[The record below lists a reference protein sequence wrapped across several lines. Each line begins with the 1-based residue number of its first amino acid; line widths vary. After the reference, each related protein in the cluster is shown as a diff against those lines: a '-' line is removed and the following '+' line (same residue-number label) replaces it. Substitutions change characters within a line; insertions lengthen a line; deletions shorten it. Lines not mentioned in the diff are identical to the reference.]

1 MKTCQKLGIRTVAIY
16 SEADENAL
24 HVKMANEAYLVGGS
38 RVQESYLNLEKIIEI
53 AKKTMPKQSIRD
65 MDYYLRI
72 HLFQY
77 VVKKKESYLSVHQKK
92 SLRRWGVKSNH
103 VLQCKLQMSQ

>member
-24 HVKMANEAYLVGGS
+24 HVKMANEAYLVGGL

-53 AKKTMPKQSIRD
+53 AKKTNAEA
-65 MDYYLRI
+65 I
-72 HLFQY
+72 HPGYGLLSENPSFRFAA
-77 VVKKKESYLSVHQKK
+77 KKKESYLSVLQKK
-92 SLRRWGVKSNH
+92 SLRRWEVKLNH
-103 VLQCKLQMSQ
+103 VSQCKQQMSQ

>member
-1 MKTCQKLGIRTVAIY
+1 
-16 SEADENAL
+16 
-24 HVKMANEAYLVGGS
+24 MANEAYLVGGS

-53 AKKTMPKQSIRD
+53 AKKTNAEA
-65 MDYYLRI
+65 I
-72 HLFQY
+72 HPGYGLLSENPSFQY

>member
-24 HVKMANEAYLVGGS
+24 HVKMANEAYLVGGP

-53 AKKTMPKQSIRD
+53 AKKTNAEA
-65 MDYYLRI
+65 I
-72 HLFQY
+72 HPGYGLLSENPSFP
-77 VVKKKESYLSVHQKK
+77 VRAKKKESYLSVLQKK
-92 SLRRWGVKSNH
+92 SLRRWEVKSNH
-103 VLQCKLQMSQ
+103 VSQCKQQMSQ